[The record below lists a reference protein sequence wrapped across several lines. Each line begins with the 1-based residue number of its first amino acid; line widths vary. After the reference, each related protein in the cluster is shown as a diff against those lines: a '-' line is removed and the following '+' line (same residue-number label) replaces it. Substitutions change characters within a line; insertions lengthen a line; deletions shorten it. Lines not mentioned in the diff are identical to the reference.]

1 MLKISESSHG
11 QAASNGQACGEKR
24 RRRDKPMEG
33 LVMKGL
39 RWCLASSAL
48 LFPVAMAEA
57 TVPLS
62 SMGAVGQAITAC
74 WKPPADITKSAVTL
88 AFSLK
93 RDGSLIGKPRPT
105 AININGD
112 ADVRKRFIEAAID
125 AVIQCTP
132 VELSA
137 DLAQGIG
144 GQVFTLVFASPDQP
158 AEMTPDN

>member
-1 MLKISESSHG
+1 MVKISESPHG
-11 QAASNGQACGEKR
+11 KRPATAKLAIRNGD
-24 RRRDKPMEG
+24 RRDKPMEG

-39 RWCLASSAL
+39 RWCLASTAI

-93 RDGSLIGKPRPT
+93 RDGSLIGTPRPT

-112 ADVRKRFIEAAID
+112 ADVRKRFIAAAID
-125 AVIQCTP
+125 AVVQCTP
-132 VELSA
+132 VELSD

-158 AEMTPDN
+158 EQMTPDN